1 MTEHRVP
8 TVPAKT
14 IVTRTKNNAW
24 FGTDYTMNLYR
35 GCCHG
40 CIYCDSRSEC
50 YQIEAFDSVR
60 VKENALLLVE
70 RELRAKRK
78 KGLVGTGSMS
88 DPYNPWEKTLAL
100 TRGALQLIERYQFGV
115 AIATKSPL
123 VQRDADVLKR
133 IGEKAP
139 AIVKMTITTAE
150 DALCQ
155 KIEPH
160 VAPTSK
166 RFEALEA
173 LSRAGIYCGILLMPL
188 LPYINDTEENVL
200 AIVQRAADCGV
211 KFIYPGFGVTLRD
224 TQQLYFYQ
232 QLDRLFP
239 GIKARYLAMENSYVY
254 PSPKAQRLM
263 DVFQTACEENGIV
276 YRMAEII
283 KQSQRDNT
291 KTEQLSFF

>member
-1 MTEHRVP
+1 MTEYRVP

-78 KGLVGTGSMS
+78 KGLIGTGSMS

-123 VQRDADVLKR
+123 VQRDADVLNR

-160 VAPTSK
+160 VAPASK

-188 LPYINDTEENVL
+188 LPYINDTKENVL

-239 GIKARYLAMENSYVY
+239 GIKAHYLAMGNSYVY

>member
-1 MTEHRVP
+1 MTEYRVP

-100 TRGALQLIERYQFGV
+100 TRGALQLIERYHS
-115 AIATKSPL
+115 AWPL
-123 VQRDADVLKR
+123 
-133 IGEKAP
+133 P
-139 AIVKMTITTAE
+139 
-150 DALCQ
+150 
-155 KIEPH
+155 
-160 VAPTSK
+160 
-166 RFEALEA
+166 
-173 LSRAGIYCGILLMPL
+173 
-188 LPYINDTEENVL
+188 
-200 AIVQRAADCGV
+200 
-211 KFIYPGFGVTLRD
+211 
-224 TQQLYFYQ
+224 
-232 QLDRLFP
+232 
-239 GIKARYLAMENSYVY
+239 
-254 PSPKAQRLM
+254 PKVRWCSGM
-263 DVFQTACEENGIV
+263 
-276 YRMAEII
+276 RMC
-283 KQSQRDNT
+283 
-291 KTEQLSFF
+291 

>member
-1 MTEHRVP
+1 M
-8 TVPAKT
+8 
-14 IVTRTKNNAW
+14 
-24 FGTDYTMNLYR
+24 
-35 GCCHG
+35 
-40 CIYCDSRSEC
+40 
-50 YQIEAFDSVR
+50 
-60 VKENALLLVE
+60 
-70 RELRAKRK
+70 
-78 KGLVGTGSMS
+78 
-88 DPYNPWEKTLAL
+88 
-100 TRGALQLIERYQFGV
+100 
-115 AIATKSPL
+115 
-123 VQRDADVLKR
+123 
-133 IGEKAP
+133 
-139 AIVKMTITTAE
+139 KMTITTAE

-239 GIKARYLAMENSYVY
+239 GIKAHYLAMGNNYVY
-254 PSPKAQRLM
+254 QSPKAQRLM
-263 DVFQTACEENGIV
+263 DVFQTACGQNGIV
-276 YRMAEII
+276 YRMTEII
-283 KQSQRDNT
+283 KQSQRDT

>member
-14 IVTRTKNNAW
+14 IVTRTKNNRW

-40 CIYCDSRSEC
+40 CIYCDSRSKC
-50 YQIEAFDSVR
+50 YQIEAFDGVR
-60 VKENALLLVE
+60 VKENALLLAE

-160 VAPTSK
+160 VAPASK
-166 RFEALEA
+166 RLEALEA

-188 LPYINDTEENVL
+188 LPYINDTKENVL

-239 GIKARYLAMENSYVY
+239 GIKAHYLAMGNNYVY
-254 PSPKAQRLM
+254 QSPKAQRLM
-263 DVFQTACEENGIV
+263 DVFQTACEKNGIV
-276 YRMAEII
+276 YRMTEII
-283 KQSQRDNT
+283 KQSQRDT

>member
-1 MTEHRVP
+1 MTEYRVP

-78 KGLVGTGSMS
+78 KGLVGTGSIS
-88 DPYNPWEKTLAL
+88 NPYNPWEKTLAL

-123 VQRDADVLKR
+123 VQRDADVLNR

-160 VAPTSK
+160 VAPASK

-188 LPYINDTEENVL
+188 LPYINDTKENVL

-239 GIKARYLAMENSYVY
+239 GIKAHYLAMGNNYVY
-254 PSPKAQRLM
+254 QSPKAQRLM
-263 DVFQTACEENGIV
+263 DVFQTACEKNGIV
-276 YRMAEII
+276 YRMTEII
-283 KQSQRDNT
+283 KQSQRGT

>member
-1 MTEHRVP
+1 MTEYRVP

-78 KGLVGTGSMS
+78 KGLIGTGSMS

-123 VQRDADVLKR
+123 VQRDADVLNR

-160 VAPTSK
+160 VAPASK

-188 LPYINDTEENVL
+188 LPYINDTKENVL

-239 GIKARYLAMENSYVY
+239 GIKAHYLAMGNSYVY

-291 KTEQLSFF
+291 KIEQLSFF

>member
-1 MTEHRVP
+1 
-8 TVPAKT
+8 
-14 IVTRTKNNAW
+14 
-24 FGTDYTMNLYR
+24 MNLYR

-50 YQIEAFDSVR
+50 YQIEAFDGVR

-139 AIVKMTITTAE
+139 TIVKMTITTAE

-155 KIEPH
+155 KMEPH
-160 VAPTSK
+160 VAPASK
-166 RFEALEA
+166 RFETLEA
-173 LSRAGIYCGILLMPL
+173 LSQAGIYCGILLMPL
-188 LPYINDTEENVL
+188 LPYINDTKENVL

-239 GIKARYLAMENSYVY
+239 GIKAHYLAMGNNYVY
-254 PSPKAQRLM
+254 QSPKAQRLM
-263 DVFQTACEENGIV
+263 DVFQTACEKNGIV
-276 YRMAEII
+276 YRMTEII
-283 KQSQRDNT
+283 KQSQRDT

>member
-1 MTEHRVP
+1 MTEYRVP

-78 KGLVGTGSMS
+78 KGLIGTGSMS

-123 VQRDADVLKR
+123 VQRDADVLNR

-160 VAPTSK
+160 VAPASK

-188 LPYINDTEENVL
+188 LPYINDTKENVL

-254 PSPKAQRLM
+254 QSPKAQRLM
-263 DVFQTACEENGIV
+263 DVFQTACEKNGIV

-283 KQSQRDNT
+283 KQSQRDT

>member
-1 MTEHRVP
+1 MTEYRVP

-123 VQRDADVLKR
+123 VQRDADVLNR

-155 KIEPH
+155 KIEPY

-188 LPYINDTEENVL
+188 LPYINDTKENVL

-239 GIKARYLAMENSYVY
+239 GIKARYLAMGNNYVY
-254 PSPKAQRLM
+254 QSPKAQRLM
-263 DVFQTACEENGIV
+263 DVFQTACEKNGIV
-276 YRMAEII
+276 YRMTEII
-283 KQSQRDNT
+283 KQSQRDT